1 MTIHEHLAVS
11 RLTELPTEDEQ
22 QRFTRLGIDM
32 DALGRPLHP
41 WRNQIPNL
49 VDTKGE
55 LWNWGPNYTVDPIV
69 ITNDSTPM
77 LLLIKR
83 GDCGQWAL
91 PGGFIDA
98 GEEPVDAARRELSE
112 ETHLVLSPS
121 GSDATVCY
129 QGPVHDRRSTL
140 YAWPETASVLIHTPN
155 QPISAGDDAADAQW
169 IPLKNVRSLE
179 GLYGSHATLVDMAI
193 RDNGSLSEQLE
204 YYGES
209 SDIAQPKGGHM
220 GYTRLV
226 ASLPTGK
233 RVFIKRHDAHKFTDT
248 ARAEHSKHYLHKEH
262 HVYQQLAGVSPHVP
276 QQVELRDDHTLLL
289 EAYDPRD
296 GWHWKAPTD
305 IDERRHYIEDIVGAL
320 RSIEPATYES
330 FPDVKPSYHTIVDE
344 GWGDYPANRG
354 RIIDKLTQSSVSG
367 ASELA
372 ENLDALYEQAT
383 SLPVPELTHFA
394 HYDIRQSNLT
404 WHPEHGV
411 RIVDWSWADH
421 APRGMD
427 ITNFLIDLTKAGHA
441 IDEHLGDFNPD
452 HALMLIGFWL
462 GHSTWPTPTSD
473 QTVREHQIG
482 SAVAAYQLLKRFS
495 KEDQRVFARSSND

>member
-22 QRFTRLGIDM
+22 QRFTGLGIDM

-77 LLLIKR
+77 LLLIQR

-112 ETHLVLSPS
+112 ETHLTLSPS

-129 QGPVHDRRSTL
+129 RGPVHDRRSTL
-140 YAWPETASVLIHTPN
+140 HAWPETTSVLIRTPN
-155 QPISAGDDAADAQW
+155 QPVSAGDDAVDTRW
-169 IPLKNVRSLE
+169 VPLKDVRSFE

-204 YYGES
+204 YFGES
-209 SDIAQPKGGHM
+209 SDIARPKGGHM

-233 RVFIKRHDAHKFTDT
+233 RVFIK
-248 ARAEHSKHYLHKEH
+248 
-262 HVYQQLAGVSPHVP
+262 LA
-276 QQVELRDDHTLLL
+276 
-289 EAYDPRD
+289 
-296 GWHWKAPTD
+296 
-305 IDERRHYIEDIVGAL
+305 
-320 RSIEPATYES
+320 
-330 FPDVKPSYHTIVDE
+330 
-344 GWGDYPANRG
+344 
-354 RIIDKLTQSSVSG
+354 
-367 ASELA
+367 
-372 ENLDALYEQAT
+372 
-383 SLPVPELTHFA
+383 
-394 HYDIRQSNLT
+394 
-404 WHPEHGV
+404 
-411 RIVDWSWADH
+411 
-421 APRGMD
+421 
-427 ITNFLIDLTKAGHA
+427 
-441 IDEHLGDFNPD
+441 
-452 HALMLIGFWL
+452 
-462 GHSTWPTPTSD
+462 
-473 QTVREHQIG
+473 
-482 SAVAAYQLLKRFS
+482 
-495 KEDQRVFARSSND
+495 